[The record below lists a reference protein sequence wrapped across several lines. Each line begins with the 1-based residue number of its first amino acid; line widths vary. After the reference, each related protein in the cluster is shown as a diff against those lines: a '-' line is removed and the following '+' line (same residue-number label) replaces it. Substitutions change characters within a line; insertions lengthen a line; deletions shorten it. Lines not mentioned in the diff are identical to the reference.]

1 MPNADV
7 CPGAFMH
14 AASMIEHGGGMLR
27 APRGTMSLLPIKP
40 VNVVLPLTGHP
51 SFAAMRWRKAIM
63 YRSEKRTA

>member
-27 APRGTMSLLPIKP
+27 ALRHDECAAVEAII
-40 VNVVLPLTGHP
+40 VVLPLTGHP
-51 SFAAMRWRKAIM
+51 SFAAMRWREAIM